1 MKPHS
6 CIWVVRRL
14 CGMHIDPVCGC
25 FDNPERLN
33 YRDLPGG
40 RGSRVRE
47 LADGLRLST
56 TLPSQDLSGA

>member
-1 MKPHS
+1 
-6 CIWVVRRL
+6 
-14 CGMHIDPVCGC
+14 MHIDPVCGC